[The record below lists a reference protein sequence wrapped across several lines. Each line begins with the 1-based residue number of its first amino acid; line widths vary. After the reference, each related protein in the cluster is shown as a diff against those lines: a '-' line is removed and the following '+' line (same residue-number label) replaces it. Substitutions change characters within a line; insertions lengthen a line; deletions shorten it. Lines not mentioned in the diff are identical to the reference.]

1 MSRQKLV
8 AILLTVGAAAAVSIP
23 AAAGPAAEPAGKK
36 AFVAAWEGRAV
47 VLAQTLYS
55 IVYDERS
62 RWVPVMTWRDR
73 VAGLTV
79 GTPGDTYYQFDAR
92 RESESDIADR
102 DPNRVVS
109 LLRKQYFRAMHLD
122 LGSVQ
127 DVEPLMLVRYEPGG
141 AFLVEKVQ
149 IQRDR
154 VRLFLHKHGEDDLA
168 TSVTVKWPVPLSKNL
183 SEAAEINAVL
193 ARFVTRR

>member
-1 MSRQKLV
+1 MS
-8 AILLTVGAAAAVSIP
+8 
-23 AAAGPAAEPAGKK
+23 
-36 AFVAAWEGRAV
+36 
-47 VLAQTLYS
+47 AQY
-55 IVYDERS
+55 
-62 RWVPVMTWRDR
+62 
-73 VAGLTV
+73 
-79 GTPGDTYYQFDAR
+79 TYYQFDAR

-141 AFLVEKVQ
+141 AFLVEHIQ

-154 VRLFLHKHGEDDLA
+154 VRLVLHKHGEHEMA
-168 TSVTVKWPVPLSKNL
+168 TSVTVKWPVPLSKDL
-183 SEAAEINAVL
+183 SESPEIDAIL